1 MSSHRFFTGSAAVA
15 TLATAALLAAAGC
28 GGSSD
33 SSSSSD
39 TTSPTT
45 EWADGLCT
53 AISTWKS
60 SISSIGDTLTSGEIS
75 KDALTSAVDD
85 AKSATDTLTSDLD
98 ALGTPD
104 TDAGKQA
111 KDSIDQLSTELKDD
125 VATIQDEL
133 DSASGIAG
141 LIAAIP
147 TITKSL
153 SNMGTQVSTAISDLE
168 SLDAKGELESA
179 FKDASSCDG
188 LAGN

>member
-1 MSSHRFFTGSAAVA
+1 MSGHRFASVPAAVA
-15 TLATAALLAAAGC
+15 TLAAAALLAAGC
-28 GGSSD
+28 GSSD
-33 SSSSSD
+33 SGSTTSSD
-39 TTSPTT
+39 TSPTT
-45 EWADGLCT
+45 EWAAGLCT

-60 SISSIGDTLTSGEIS
+60 SISAIGDTIKGGTIS

-104 TDAGKQA
+104 TEAGQQA

-133 DSASGIAG
+133 DNASGITG

-153 SNMGTQVSTAISDLE
+153 ANMGTQVSTAISDLE
-168 SLDAKGELESA
+168 SLDAKGELQSA
-179 FKDASSCDG
+179 FNDASSCDG
-188 LAGN
+188 LTGN